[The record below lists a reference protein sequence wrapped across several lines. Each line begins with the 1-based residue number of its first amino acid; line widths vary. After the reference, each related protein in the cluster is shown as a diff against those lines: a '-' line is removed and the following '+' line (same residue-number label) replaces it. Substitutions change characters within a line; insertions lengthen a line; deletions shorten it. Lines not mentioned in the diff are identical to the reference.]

1 LADPSDAGDE
11 VNKNIF
17 DRKIRT
23 KTLNMGLNGAT
34 KILNVNHHKT
44 INVPDPEGQNG
55 AVILQMLNRKILKE
69 IEVNNQL
76 ESQRYLKLNGS
87 SQMAGNLQLNNNK
100 IVRLSDAT
108 APNRWREQENFGR
121 YS

>member
-1 LADPSDAGDE
+1 
-11 VNKNIF
+11 
-17 DRKIRT
+17 
-23 KTLNMGLNGAT
+23 MGLNGAT

-44 INVPDPEGQNG
+44 INVPDPEGLNG
-55 AVILQMLNRKILKE
+55 AVILQMLNRKILEE
-69 IEVNNQL
+69 IEVSNQL